1 MIGEWPRRV
10 VGEGRSELGRRGQ
23 TARSWSARY
32 DGEKWSEHGYL
43 VRWRENELGRE
54 TVRMKNDLGFLKP
67 LKRRGIFVI
76 AGGRKKKNVWG
87 IN

>member
-1 MIGEWPRRV
+1 MVGEWPRRV

-43 VRWRENELGRE
+43 VRWRENGLGRE
-54 TVRMKNDLGFLKP
+54 TVRMKNDLGLLKP

-76 AGGRKKKNVWG
+76 EGGRKKKKTCGV
-87 IN
+87 

>member
-10 VGEGRSELGRRGQ
+10 VGEGQSELGRRGQ

-43 VRWRENELGRE
+43 VRWRENGLGRE

-76 AGGRKKKNVWG
+76 AGGRTKKNVWG